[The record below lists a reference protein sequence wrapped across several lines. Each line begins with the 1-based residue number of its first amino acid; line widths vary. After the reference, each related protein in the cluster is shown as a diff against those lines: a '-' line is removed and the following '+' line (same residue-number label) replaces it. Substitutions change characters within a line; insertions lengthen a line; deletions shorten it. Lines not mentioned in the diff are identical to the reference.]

1 MANTTPNVPFRIAE
15 VLRPGKSLMWDL
27 CKQLDVQ
34 DVVTGVPEGP
44 DLPPPWDFELLRSVK
59 ESFLAEGL
67 NVQVIESGPAA
78 IQEPIKLGL
87 GDRDE
92 HIGHFCQLIENMGRL
107 DIPVICHNWMAGIGW
122 LRTTM
127 DIPGRG
133 GALVTGYDQALL
145 EHAPLTE
152 WGEVTEEQLWERMD
166 YFLKKVVPVAE
177 KAGVKLAVHPDDPP
191 RSPVRGIGRI
201 LTSPENFQRV
211 IDMAPSPNNGLTF
224 CQGNFSAMGCDV
236 PETIRHFG
244 RQNAIHFVHFR
255 DVRGDRDA
263 FVETF
268 HDEGQTDM
276 HETIRAYNDIG
287 FDGVMRVD
295 HVPTLAGERNDNP
308 GYEVMGRLYAIGYL
322 RGLMEAVGKENEP
335 GAYSHPVA
343 GAEAVAAD

>member
-1 MANTTPNVPFRIAE
+1 MANRTANVPFRIAE
-15 VLRPGKSLMWDL
+15 VLRPQKSLMWDL

-44 DLPPPWDFELLRSVK
+44 GLPPPWDFEHLRSVK
-59 ESFLAEGL
+59 EAFLAEGL

-92 HIGHFCQLIENMGRL
+92 HIGHFCQLIENMGKL

-133 GALVTGYDQALL
+133 GALVTGYDQALI
-145 EHAPLTE
+145 ENAPPTE

-191 RSPVRGIGRI
+191 RSPIRGIGRI

-211 IDMAPSPNNGLTF
+211 MDMAPSPNNGLTF

-244 RQNAIHFVHFR
+244 RQGKIHFVHFR
-255 DVRGDRDA
+255 DVRGDRDT

-276 HETIRAYNDIG
+276 HETIRAYNDVG
-287 FDGVMRVD
+287 FDGVM
-295 HVPTLAGERNDNP
+295 
-308 GYEVMGRLYAIGYL
+308 
-322 RGLMEAVGKENEP
+322 
-335 GAYSHPVA
+335 
-343 GAEAVAAD
+343 

>member
-1 MANTTPNVPFRIAE
+1 MPVSFRIAE
-15 VLRPGKSLMWDL
+15 VLRPEKSVLWDI

-34 DVVTGVPEGP
+34 DVVTGIP
-44 DLPPPWDFELLRSVK
+44 DGDGFPPAWDYDYLLSIK
-59 ESFLAEGL
+59 QKYADAGL
-67 NVQVIESGPAA
+67 NVQVIESAPSS

-92 HIGHFCQLIENMGRL
+92 HIAHFCQLIENMGRL
-107 DIPVICHNWMAGIGW
+107 NIPVMCHNWMAGIGW
-122 LRTTM
+122 LRTSM
-127 DIPGRG
+127 EVQGRG
-133 GALVTGYDQALL
+133 GALVTGYDQAVLDN
-145 EHAPLTE
+145 APLTQ

-166 YFLKKVVPVAE
+166 YFLKRVVPVAE

-191 RSPVRGIGRI
+191 RSPIRGIGRI

-211 IDMAPSPNNGLTF
+211 LDMYPSPNNGLTF

-236 PETIRHFG
+236 PATIRKFG
-244 RQNAIHFVHFR
+244 AQKAIHFVHFR
-255 DVRGDRDA
+255 DVRGNKDK

-276 HETIRAYNDIG
+276 HETIRAYADID

-295 HVPTLAGERNDNP
+295 HVPTMAGEDNDNP

-322 RGLMEAVGKENEP
+322 RGLMESVNKETSS
-335 GAYSHPVA
+335 GQAS
-343 GAEAVAAD
+343 